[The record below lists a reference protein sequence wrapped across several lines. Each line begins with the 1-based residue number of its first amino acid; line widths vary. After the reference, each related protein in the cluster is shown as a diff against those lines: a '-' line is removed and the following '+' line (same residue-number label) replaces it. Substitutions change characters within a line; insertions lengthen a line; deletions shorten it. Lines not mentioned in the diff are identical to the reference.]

1 MALTMKRLLF
11 TIAPAILVGLSA
23 PAAAQDADVP
33 YWASIS
39 VEEVNMRVG
48 PGTKYPVEWVYRREG
63 LPLKVVRLMQGWRLV
78 QDPDGDQ
85 GWIVGIMLTRE
96 RTAIVTGKGV
106 TPMLDEPG
114 KGDLRWNVEPG
125 VIGKLGDC
133 RENYCLL
140 DVEGHVG
147 WVAADR
153 LWGEGEP

>member
-63 LPLKVVRLMQGWRLV
+63 LP
-78 QDPDGDQ
+78 
-85 GWIVGIMLTRE
+85 
-96 RTAIVTGKGV
+96 
-106 TPMLDEPG
+106 
-114 KGDLRWNVEPG
+114 
-125 VIGKLGDC
+125 
-133 RENYCLL
+133 
-140 DVEGHVG
+140 
-147 WVAADR
+147 
-153 LWGEGEP
+153 